1 MSHSRMV
8 PIKQRAGAA
17 AFLMIAACAAVFL
30 SFPAQAKSEH
40 EPLGGCVGAD
50 DEIRLDLTVSGVRS
64 PDGEVAIV
72 LYGGRAK
79 DFLAKGAWVNR
90 VRVPAMKGTVETCL
104 LAPQP
109 GQYAIALYHD
119 EDANGKLNK
128 TWVGIPD
135 EGFGF
140 SNDAPAPLRAPRFDE
155 AAFTAGT
162 GDNPLEITLRY

>member
-1 MSHSRMV
+1 MV
-8 PIKQRAGAA
+8 PTGRRAGMA
-17 AFLMIAACAAVFL
+17 AFLRVAACAAVFL
-30 SFPAQAKSEH
+30 SFPGHAESAR
-40 EPLGGCVGAD
+40 EPLGLCTGAD
-50 DEIRLDLTVSGVRS
+50 DEIRLDIRVSDVRS

-72 LYGGRAK
+72 LYGDRAK

-90 VRVPAMKGTVETCL
+90 VRVPARKGAVEACL

-109 GQYAIALYHD
+109 GRYAIALYHD

-128 TWVGIPD
+128 TWIGIPD

-155 AAFTAGT
+155 AAFTAGA
-162 GDNPLEITLRY
+162 GDNPLEIKLRY